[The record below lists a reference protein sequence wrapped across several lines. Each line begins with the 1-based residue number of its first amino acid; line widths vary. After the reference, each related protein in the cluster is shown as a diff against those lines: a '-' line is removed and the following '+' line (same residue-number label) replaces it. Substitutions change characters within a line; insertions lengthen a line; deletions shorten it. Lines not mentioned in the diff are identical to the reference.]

1 MIFSFCEVFLNQ
13 SPVLLEHKCFYV
25 VLSNLGKSSM
35 FEKTPSLIFP
45 DLCRRASHSS
55 PELIN
60 RSYYLCSFTD
70 EWLFGTDSANHKV
83 LVFKPEQWECYL
95 EQRKKKISLES
106 FSLIKACA
114 LHKDYWFISAVGRER
129 PHVHRMHKLFQEA
142 PSHATSSD
150 KLRLHRHKPAFS
162 RDWWPAQWS
171 QRPRV
176 REQVAIQGPFLA
188 SNTEF
193 TIW

>member
-13 SPVLLEHKCFYV
+13 SPVLLEHQCFYV

-45 DLCRRASHSS
+45 DLCRRANHSS
-55 PELIN
+55 LELIN

-95 EQRKKKISLES
+95 EQRKKIISLES

-142 PSHATSSD
+142 PSHATSCILIQWQVEVIQAWTSI
-150 KLRLHRHKPAFS
+150 LTRLVASPVVTKAKCEGTSGYPRAFS
-162 RDWWPAQWS
+162 GQ
-171 QRPRV
+171 
-176 REQVAIQGPFLA
+176 
-188 SNTEF
+188 
-193 TIW
+193 